1 MPASLKNIPGL
12 CKGMKECAKDV
23 IFSEHD
29 VEILT
34 DKLALSGCRSICNKK
49 KPKYILKLKNLLSYS
64 CA

>member
-49 KPKYILKLKNLLSYS
+49 NPNIS
-64 CA
+64 